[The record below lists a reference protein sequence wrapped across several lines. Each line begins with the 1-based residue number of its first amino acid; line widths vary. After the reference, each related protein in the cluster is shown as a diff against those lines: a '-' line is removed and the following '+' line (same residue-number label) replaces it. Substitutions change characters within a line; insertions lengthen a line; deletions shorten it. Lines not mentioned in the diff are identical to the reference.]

1 MYNEYL
7 KQKKKYPNCV
17 ILMRTGSFYRTYDH
31 DAIILFYLCHYQ
43 VIKNML
49 SFPIRSLNK
58 VLKELKCEEV
68 NFIVGDEMN
77 ICIGN
82 EENYFPL
89 YEKALERYQ
98 LKERIDQIHSFLNDN
113 IERKL
118 IQKIINQIEEVIDE
132 G

>member
-1 MYNEYL
+1 
-7 KQKKKYPNCV
+7 
-17 ILMRTGSFYRTYDH
+17 MRAGSFYRTYDQ

-49 SFPIRSLNK
+49 GFPIRSLNK

-68 NFIVGDEMN
+68 NFIVDDEMN
-77 ICIGN
+77 ICVNN
-82 EENYFPL
+82 EENYFFL

-98 LKERIDQIHSFLNDN
+98 LKIQIDQIHSFLNDN
-113 IERKL
+113 IERKF
-118 IQKIINQIEEVIDE
+118 IQKIIHQIEKVIDE

>member
-17 ILMRTGSFYRTYDH
+17 ILMCAGSFYRTYDH

-49 SFPIRSLNK
+49 GFPIHSLSK

-68 NFIVGDEMN
+68 NFIVDDEIN
-77 ICIGN
+77 ICVDN
-82 EENYFPL
+82 EENYFSL

-113 IERKL
+113 IERKF
-118 IQKIINQIEEVIDE
+118 IQKIINQIEEAIDE